1 MKRPGVSSSDETMD
15 DIEDFSGAFVD
26 CEIGDFD
33 TGEFIIAEAKRQQF
47 FAADSL
53 A

>member
-1 MKRPGVSSSDETMD
+1 MD

-33 TGEFIIAEAKRQQF
+33 TGEFVIAEAKRQQF
-47 FAADSL
+47 FARLTGL